1 MEINY
6 SFKSSKLEEIVQHLS
21 FEWIRLKRME
31 PEGNQNFEKLETKI
45 DNIYLDMI
53 PNGGVIH

>member
-1 MEINY
+1 
-6 SFKSSKLEEIVQHLS
+6 
-21 FEWIRLKRME
+21 ME

-53 PNGGVIH
+53 PNGGVIHQTIMSVNNLG